1 MKTNTYLLPHRFQ
14 KIGWILLVPF
24 ALLGIGWLMFE
35 GISFH
40 GIPGLPEPVRDW
52 LGNDY
57 ADEFIVVG
65 LTVSLLLVGFSREK
79 IEDEFITKLRG
90 DSLIW
95 ALLVSYL
102 ILIVATLVF
111 YDETYLTFVFINMFL
126 ILLLYILKFN
136 LSVWRFRKAN
146 HYEE

>member
-1 MKTNTYLLPHRFQ
+1 MKTNTYLLPHRFK
-14 KIGWILLVPF
+14 KIGSILFIPF
-24 ALLGIGWLMFE
+24 AVLGIYWLLFE

-52 LGNDY
+52 LGKDC

-65 LTVSLLLVGFSREK
+65 LTVSMLMVGFSREK

-136 LSVWRFRKAN
+136 LAVRQFKKAN
-146 HYEE
+146 RHEE